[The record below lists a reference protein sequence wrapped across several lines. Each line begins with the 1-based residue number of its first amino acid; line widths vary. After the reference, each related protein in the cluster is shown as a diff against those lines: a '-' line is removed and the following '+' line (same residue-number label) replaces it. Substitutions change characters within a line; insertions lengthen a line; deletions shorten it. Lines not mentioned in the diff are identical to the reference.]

1 MSTEPRNQDRE
12 SDPRSQESRFS
23 PTVTEILW
31 TLSVAVFCERFCFFL
46 LISVLVLFLNER
58 CGYAESMAVKG
69 YGLFLAGCY
78 LMPLLGG
85 RLCDGILGPI
95 RTTFLGMLAQTTGFL
110 MLQIVQLV
118 PLALVLIAV
127 GTGLFK
133 AGTQTLLGCLDV
145 SSEVQQNR
153 LFSTIYILVNVAALL
168 APMAAGLL
176 PSGPNYQPLLLCM
189 LLCAALCLASLW
201 LLRTVTLDRTQAGPG
216 HQVQHPA
223 TTKRGLR
230 LLLLLLAGALFAAG
244 FVQSHSTLLL
254 FVRDHVDRNVGPYII
269 PVAWFGA
276 GPSAMVLLT
285 SPVLAT
291 VFAILRG
298 RNREPTTMQKLA
310 VGMIITSLAF
320 VPICGAVYQARVHHT
335 VSPAWVMSCFTLLA
349 IGEIL
354 VVALAPAEIAR
365 IAPIDH
371 RGRWMSYWF
380 VATAI
385 GNAIGGW
392 VEW

>member
-1 MSTEPRNQDRE
+1 MSTEPSEHDTE
-12 SDPRSQESRFS
+12 PDPKPQKSQPDS
-23 PTVTEILW
+23 TVRQVLW
-31 TLSVAVFCERFCFFL
+31 TLCAAVFCERFCFFL

-58 CGYAESMAVKG
+58 CGYEENLAVKV
-69 YGLFLAGCY
+69 YGLFISGCY
-78 LMPLLGG
+78 LMPLVGG
-85 RLCDGILGPI
+85 RLCDGVLGPV
-95 RTTFLGMLAQTTGFL
+95 RTTLLGMMVQTAGFL
-110 MLQIVQLV
+110 MLHIAALV

-176 PSGPNYQPLLLCM
+176 PSGPNYQPLFLCM

-201 LLRTVTLDRTQAGPG
+201 SLHTVTLDRTQAGPG

-310 VGMIITSLAF
+310 VGMIITALAF

-335 VSPAWVMSCFTLLA
+335 VSPAWLMSCFTLLA

>member
-1 MSTEPRNQDRE
+1 MSTEPSEHDTE
-12 SDPRSQESRFS
+12 PDPKPQKSQPDS
-23 PTVTEILW
+23 TVRQVLW
-31 TLSVAVFCERFCFFL
+31 TLCAAVFCERFCFFL

-58 CGYAESMAVKG
+58 CGYAENLAVKV
-69 YGLFLAGCY
+69 YGLFISGCY
-78 LMPLLGG
+78 LMPLVGG
-85 RLCDGILGPI
+85 RLCDGILGPV
-95 RTTFLGMLAQTTGFL
+95 RTTLLGMMVQTTGFL

-310 VGMIITSLAF
+310 VGMIITALAF

>member
-1 MSTEPRNQDRE
+1 MSTEPSEHDTE
-12 SDPRSQESRFS
+12 PDPKPQKSQPDS
-23 PTVTEILW
+23 TVRQVLW
-31 TLSVAVFCERFCFFL
+31 TLCAAVFCERFCFFL

-58 CGYAESMAVKG
+58 CGYEENLAVKV
-69 YGLFLAGCY
+69 YGLFISGCY
-78 LMPLLGG
+78 LMPLVGG
-85 RLCDGILGPI
+85 RLCDGVLGPI
-95 RTTFLGMLAQTTGFL
+95 RTTLLGMMVQTAGFL
-110 MLQIVQLV
+110 MLHIAALV

-176 PSGPNYQPLLLCM
+176 PSGPNYQPLFLCM

-201 LLRTVTLDRTQAGPG
+201 SLHTVTLDRTQAGPG

-310 VGMIITSLAF
+310 VGMIITALAF

>member
-1 MSTEPRNQDRE
+1 
-12 SDPRSQESRFS
+12 
-23 PTVTEILW
+23 
-31 TLSVAVFCERFCFFL
+31 
-46 LISVLVLFLNER
+46 
-58 CGYAESMAVKG
+58 
-69 YGLFLAGCY
+69 
-78 LMPLLGG
+78 
-85 RLCDGILGPI
+85 
-95 RTTFLGMLAQTTGFL
+95 

-201 LLRTVTLDRTQAGPG
+201 LLRTVTLDRTQAEPG

-223 TTKRGLR
+223 TTNRGLR

-310 VGMIITSLAF
+310 VGMIITALAF

>member
-1 MSTEPRNQDRE
+1 MSTEPSEHDTE
-12 SDPRSQESRFS
+12 PDPKPQKSQPDS
-23 PTVTEILW
+23 TVRQVLW
-31 TLSVAVFCERFCFFL
+31 TLCAAVFCERFCFFL

-58 CGYAESMAVKG
+58 CGYEENLAVKV
-69 YGLFLAGCY
+69 YGLFISGCY
-78 LMPLLGG
+78 LMPLVGG
-85 RLCDGILGPI
+85 RLCDGVLGPI
-95 RTTFLGMLAQTTGFL
+95 RTTLLGMMVQTAGFL
-110 MLQIVQLV
+110 MLHIAALV

-201 LLRTVTLDRTQAGPG
+201 SLRTATLDRTQAEPG

-291 VFAILRG
+291 AFTILRG

-310 VGMIITSLAF
+310 VGMIITALAF